1 MLWPVSTARNL
12 PQDGLWNVTRMRFL
26 TSPTQNITKEGIHT
40 MMPTG
45 MSAVLSFESR
55 WKSPCS
61 ITAAC
66 NRTTAW
72 QQRGV
77 NRDSQLWCSEDI
89 NAINLILSKRV
100 RSRVASVLH
109 LNFEKTQHNQKKK
122 NLSGIFFSSCWTVQ
136 PLPSPTAS
144 LQGIYSE
151 AAALCVAAPQLLC
164 CRSLKK
170 KITPS
175 PQPDFFVFCC

>member
-26 TSPTQNITKEGIHT
+26 TGPTKNIVKEGIHT

-45 MSAVLSFESR
+45 MSAVLSFESW

-77 NRDSQLWCSEDI
+77 NGDSQLWCSEDI
-89 NAINLILSKRV
+89 NAINLIWSKRM
-100 RSRVASVLH
+100 RSRVTSVVH
-109 LNFEKTQHNQKKK
+109 LNFEKKK
-122 NLSGIFFSSCWTVQ
+122 NISGVFFSSCWTVQ
-136 PLPSPTAS
+136 PLPLPTAS
-144 LQGIYSE
+144 LEGIYNE
-151 AAALCVAAPQLLC
+151 AAALCSGTSVVMLQK
-164 CRSLKK
+164 SEK

>member
-1 MLWPVSTARNL
+1 
-12 PQDGLWNVTRMRFL
+12 
-26 TSPTQNITKEGIHT
+26 
-40 MMPTG
+40 MPTG
-45 MSAVLSFESR
+45 MSAVLSFESW

-77 NRDSQLWCSEDI
+77 NRDLQLWCSEDI
-89 NAINLILSKRV
+89 DAINLILSKRV
-100 RSRVASVLH
+100 RSRVTSVVH
-109 LNFEKTQHNQKKK
+109 LNFEKTRHNQKKI
-122 NLSGIFFSSCWTVQ
+122 LSAIFFSSCWTVQ
-136 PLPSPTAS
+136 PLPLLTAS
-144 LQGIYSE
+144 LEGIYNE

-170 KITPS
+170 ITPS
-175 PQPDFFVFCC
+175 PQPDFSFFVNIIFWYASLWTVSYTLKKPVQYWRW

>member
-1 MLWPVSTARNL
+1 
-12 PQDGLWNVTRMRFL
+12 
-26 TSPTQNITKEGIHT
+26 
-40 MMPTG
+40 MPTG
-45 MSAVLSFESR
+45 MSAVLSFESW

-77 NRDSQLWCSEDI
+77 NRDLQLWCSEDI
-89 NAINLILSKRV
+89 NAIILILSKRV
-100 RSRVASVLH
+100 RSRVTSVVH
-109 LNFEKTQHNQKKK
+109 LNFEKTRHNQKK
-122 NLSGIFFSSCWTVQ
+122 IFFQACFFSSCWTVQ
-136 PLPSPTAS
+136 PLPLPTAS
-144 LQGIYSE
+144 LEGIYNE

-170 KITPS
+170 ITPS
-175 PQPDFFVFCC
+175 LQPDFLLLILFSDMQVYGPYHTVQCWRS